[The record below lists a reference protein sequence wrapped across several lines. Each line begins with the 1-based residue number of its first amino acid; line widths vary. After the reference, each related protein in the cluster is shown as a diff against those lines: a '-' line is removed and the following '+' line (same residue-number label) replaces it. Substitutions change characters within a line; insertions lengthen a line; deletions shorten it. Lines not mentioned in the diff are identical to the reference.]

1 MAVRGRPRGN
11 GRRRGRGGIPRTQ
24 IWEWEKYTP
33 DIEVY
38 NSLWRIHKAPPT
50 ITRNLVNDCPI
61 PNATSRILSRNIVE
75 EKTSRHYY
83 TVRVAYHREGR
94 NDSSGSNQSPQ
105 IKEELLEV
113 DMSMILRYVSPR
125 ELERF
130 ENADFG
136 AQAEAEAAAERFEV
150 QQLARRRLEKNA
162 KLSGRGGGKGV
173 QPAINRLDLDDAA
186 LNDAMHAKSPTAL
199 LDELDEILRDD
210 SGTDEEEDDEEDL
223 EAPRPKQK
231 SPDLMRSSFVANS
244 ALPVSPLAAPRSG
257 PRMSISIRKDEP
269 DDFEIPESDLEEDT
283 VSMSSAAAQLQF
295 ETDAQDER
303 LPFLDGDKDQSD
315 IFAQDRHRSKR
326 RRTESGPAS
335 RKGSSRLASQGTDD
349 HSVDPSQHRIT
360 YFATNPSLEGES
372 SEDEIPARAPS
383 RVFEHRHE
391 LESADNAIDA
401 SSTREDNENSEDD
414 AEEYVVEA
422 ILDHSYDSA
431 KQKYYLV
438 KWQGF
443 EDSSDWLPVEDL
455 EDAPDLVKAYEANF
469 GMRFGSTK
477 PS

>member
-1 MAVRGRPRGN
+1 
-11 GRRRGRGGIPRTQ
+11 
-24 IWEWEKYTP
+24 
-33 DIEVY
+33 
-38 NSLWRIHKAPPT
+38 
-50 ITRNLVNDCPI
+50 
-61 PNATSRILSRNIVE
+61 
-75 EKTSRHYY
+75 
-83 TVRVAYHREGR
+83 
-94 NDSSGSNQSPQ
+94 
-105 IKEELLEV
+105 
-113 DMSMILRYVSPR
+113 MILKYVSPR

-150 QQLARRRLEKNA
+150 EQLARRRLEKNA
-162 KLSGRGGGKGV
+162 KLSGRGGGSVLPLGLGEHEVPSRGKSRGRPRGSRGRGKGV
-173 QPAINRLDLDDAA
+173 QPAINCLDLDDAA

-199 LDELDEILRDD
+199 LDELDEILRED
-210 SGTDEEEDDEEDL
+210 SGTDEEEDYDDEEDL
-223 EAPRPKQK
+223 EAPLPKQK

-335 RKGSSRLASQGTDD
+335 RKGSSRLTSQGTDD
-349 HSVDPSQHRIT
+349 HSVDPSQHQIT
-360 YFATNPSLEGES
+360 YFATNPSLEGET

-383 RVFEHRHE
+383 RAFEHRHE

-455 EDAPDLVKAYEANF
+455 EDAADLVKAYEANLGMGF
-469 GMRFGSTK
+469 GGTK